1 MGTRIMT
8 YHGISY
14 PPFKEHKMK
23 SGATTLTFIV
33 KSKRIVSKKNTDA
46 IWIERGRA
54 VNFGK
59 ELLKSGKQIGIKDLC
74 EMVDLVYGRFRA
86 GDAYKELVEQQK
98 PILEKQR
105 QFWLDK
111 LQHKGLIFPIT
122 YGRMSID
129 FYFKSDYAQDV
140 PNKLNTITD
149 LLKDCLI
156 ISDDKFQI
164 VPDFN
169 LRSGLYKDEITHNLF
184 VIKLTVN
191 L

>member
-1 MGTRIMT
+1 MGRIFT

-14 PPFKEHKMK
+14 PPFKAHKMK
-23 SGATTLTFIV
+23 DGATTLTFIV

-59 ELLKSGKQIGIKDLC
+59 ELLKSGKQIVLKDLC

-105 QFWLDK
+105 QFWLNK
-111 LQHKGLIFPIT
+111 LQGKGLVFPLT
-122 YGRMSID
+122 KAKVAMD
-129 FYFKSDYAQDV
+129 FYFSANHKQDIS
-140 PNKLNTITD
+140 NKEAT
-149 LLKDCLI
+149 LLDMLVDCLI
-156 ISDDKFQI
+156 LADDSFQI
-164 VPDFN
+164 LPEIHTRGALF
-169 LRSGLYKDEITHNLF
+169 SDEIDKNIV
-184 VIKLTVN
+184 VIKITVN